1 MTSSVK
7 RYNPQDRLIDGQTHL
22 ISSNKINR
30 RQVHM
35 SRDKKTEDNLP
46 PIAISDEDK
55 EIFGVI
61 LEQMSLKKG
70 MKEFGYERANESIMK
85 EFQQLHDQNCW
96 KPRDASN
103 LSREVKR
110 NTLSTV
116 VFMKQKRDGR
126 IKITKLR
133 GRHTSEKLYRKRRMQ
148 RRQPSAWTT
157 CSLLA
162 PSTHMKAGMS

>member
-61 LEQMSLKKG
+61 LEQMSLKK
-70 MKEFGYERANESIMK
+70 
-85 EFQQLHDQNCW
+85 
-96 KPRDASN
+96 
-103 LSREVKR
+103 V
-110 NTLSTV
+110 
-116 VFMKQKRDGR
+116 
-126 IKITKLR
+126 
-133 GRHTSEKLYRKRRMQ
+133 
-148 RRQPSAWTT
+148 
-157 CSLLA
+157 
-162 PSTHMKAGMS
+162 